1 MRKARMWILL
11 AMTAGTLAAGPA
23 WAGKILGT
31 RFSGPGSVDTV
42 GVSTFGVNNDDAVGT
57 RNPNTVAADFGLTGV
72 GPFDLVF
79 SVGDTAGVTEY
90 LFTETIT
97 NDTGRTWTG
106 MILTLGYYDLSG
118 GFEESGSFD
127 FLDFDAGPDGGAASA
142 EAGGAQ
148 DPRPSSSAFTDLE
161 HLANQILWAGGEVAP
176 GETVTLTFSID
187 IPDDTGYF
195 VLRHG
200 VTVVPEPASM
210 ILMGSGLTG
219 LAYALRR
226 RRTRA

>member
-1 MRKARMWILL
+1 
-11 AMTAGTLAAGPA
+11 
-23 WAGKILGT
+23 
-31 RFSGPGSVDTV
+31 
-42 GVSTFGVNNDDAVGT
+42 
-57 RNPNTVAADFGLTGV
+57 
-72 GPFDLVF
+72 
-79 SVGDTAGVTEY
+79 
-90 LFTETIT
+90 
-97 NDTGRTWTG
+97 